1 MILSLELTYFR
12 QHESL
17 TIGFTKGLNVLRG
30 KNESGKTTITEGIL
44 YAYYGAAA
52 LIDSLSEVVT
62 WGHKEPE
69 LKVKLVAAFSGVEY
83 TFTRSKAGAEVNYP
97 GGKVTG
103 QKEVTKFAA
112 DLLGA
117 DEKTGTMMMMASQA
131 GIRGALDDG
140 PAKVSELIG
149 RLADFDL
156 IDRALDQGQKSLM
169 LGSEEPL
176 RLRLAEAI
184 ETMAA
189 LQASAPSE
197 DAARELVA
205 DLASAEA
212 GLALGTR
219 LVDDV
224 LQPAFMATTDA
235 LDAATA
241 GNTAAERRA
250 ASVARL
256 GQKLA
261 TERARLVEAQAGA
274 VSTMSEAVLPGL
286 QAQIAAAATHQV
298 LVDKFKAFNRLQF
311 PPLWPESAWK
321 GSRQTLLAEHA
332 SLAAKMAADTN
343 KVGSLQ
349 GEIRGL
355 EGNIL
360 TQGNCP
366 TCGQTVNGDAHIAER
381 NAALATKVDALVAE
395 IHMIQASYRAT
406 KVEFAGLKLMLDT
419 GDALVRA
426 AEPLAD
432 VVAINDSTYPPGVTW
447 TAGAVGASIDIA
459 PLHLQVRQVQA
470 ALQAQQQAMGR
481 AAAFAVAVAD
491 ATRELGEAET
501 ELAHAEVLD
510 LAPLQAAH
518 DDAYRVYAAA
528 GAEVAACRATVARL
542 QQQAAALAVAAAT
555 HAERERAAALA
566 VDQLNTD
573 IGTLA
578 YNNAFLKK
586 LRGLKPAITD
596 YLWNS
601 VLAAVSTF
609 FSSMRGEQS
618 VVTKDAKGFRV
629 NGKGGS
635 LSGSAMDVLA
645 LAIRVALTK
654 TFIPQAT
661 FLILDEPAHGCDDNR
676 TGNVLG
682 FLSSCG
688 MPQVILA
695 SHDGLSE
702 SVANNVIALS
712 A

>member
-17 TIGFTKGLNVLRG
+17 TVNFTKGLNVLRG

-52 LIDSLSEVVT
+52 LVDSLSEVVT
-62 WGHKEPE
+62 WGRKESE
-69 LKVKLVAAFSGVEY
+69 LRVKLVSQFAGVTY

-156 IDRALDQGQKSLM
+156 IDRVLDQGQKSLM

-184 ETMAA
+184 ETVAA

-197 DAARELVA
+197 DVARELA
-205 DLASAEA
+205 AELAGAEA

-219 LVDDV
+219 LVNDV

-241 GNTAAERRA
+241 GNLAAERRA
-250 ASVARL
+250 ANVARL
-256 GQKLA
+256 VQKLA
-261 TERARLVEAQAGA
+261 TERARLAEAQAGA
-274 VSTMSEAVLPGL
+274 VSTVSEAVLPGL

-298 LVDKFKAFNRLQF
+298 LVDKFKTFCAL
-311 PPLWPESAWK
+311 PLASEPTWQ
-321 GSRQTLLAEHA
+321 GSRQTLLVAISA
-332 SLAAKMAADTN
+332 LTSKMADDTN
-343 KVGSLQ
+343 KVGNLQ

-355 EGNIL
+355 EGSIL

-381 NAALATKVDALVAE
+381 NAALAAKVDALVAE
-395 IHMIQASYRAT
+395 IHAVQVSYRAM
-406 KVEFAGLKLMLDT
+406 KVEAAGLKFMLDT
-419 GDALVRA
+419 GDTFVKTSAS
-426 AEPLAD
+426 LAD
-432 VVAINDSTYPPGVTW
+432 VVSVDDSTFPPRLTW
-447 TAGAVGASIDIA
+447 TAGEVGGGIDTA

-481 AAAFAVAVAD
+481 AMAFAMAVAD

-501 ELAHAEVLD
+501 ELAQAKVLD

-518 DDAYRVYAAA
+518 DDAYRIYAAA
-528 GAEVAACRATVARL
+528 GAEVAACRAAVAGL

-566 VDQLNTD
+566 VDQLNAD
-573 IGTLA
+573 IGTLT

-586 LRGLKPAITD
+586 LKGLKPAITD

-609 FSSMRGEQS
+609 FSAMRGEQS
-618 VVTKDAKGFRV
+618 VVSKDVKGFKV
-629 NGKGGS
+629 NGKSGS

-661 FLILDEPAHGCDDNR
+661 FVIFDEPTHGCDDDR

-682 FLSSCG
+682 FLASCG
-688 MPQVILA
+688 MPQIILA

-702 SVANNVIALS
+702 SVADNVIAM
-712 A
+712 AG